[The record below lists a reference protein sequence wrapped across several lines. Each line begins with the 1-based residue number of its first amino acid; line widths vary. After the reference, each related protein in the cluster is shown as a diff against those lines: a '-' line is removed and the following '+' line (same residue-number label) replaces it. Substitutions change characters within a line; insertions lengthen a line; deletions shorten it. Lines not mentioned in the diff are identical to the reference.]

1 MYTSQY
7 TEKDLENFSVKQ
19 LKDIVV
25 EDSIFN
31 KKLCNLIRSAEKQGR
46 TTIDIS
52 KIEEISVT

>member
-7 TEKDLENFSVKQ
+7 TEKDLENFSEQ
-19 LKDIVV
+19 ELKDIVV

-31 KKLCNLIRSAEKQGR
+31 EKLCNLIHSAKKQGR

-52 KIEEISVT
+52 SVEEISVT

>member
-31 KKLCNLIRSAEKQGR
+31 KKLCNLIQSAEKQGR